1 MPRHGY
7 IVLYVRST
15 YVLRMS
21 IRIKKKDTIQDD
33 YRDGAFLAI
42 LVLFSQGDLHDV
54 IVSQFDRTKKFF
66 SSVIFV
72 QYS

>member
-1 MPRHGY
+1 
-7 IVLYVRST
+7 
-15 YVLRMS
+15 MS